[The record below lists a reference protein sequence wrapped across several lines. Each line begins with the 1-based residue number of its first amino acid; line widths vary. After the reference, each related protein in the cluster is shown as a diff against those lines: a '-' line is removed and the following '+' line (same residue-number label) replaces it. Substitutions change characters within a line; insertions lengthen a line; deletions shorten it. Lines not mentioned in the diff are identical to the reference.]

1 MYVFFQAGK
10 FVAGLKANRLLS
22 QRYKSQSKKGL
33 KNITRH
39 EVIHLCA
46 ICQCVFV
53 VG

>member
-1 MYVFFQAGK
+1 MFFFQAGK

-39 EVIHLCA
+39 EVI
-46 ICQCVFV
+46 ICVLYVSVFL
-53 VG
+53 